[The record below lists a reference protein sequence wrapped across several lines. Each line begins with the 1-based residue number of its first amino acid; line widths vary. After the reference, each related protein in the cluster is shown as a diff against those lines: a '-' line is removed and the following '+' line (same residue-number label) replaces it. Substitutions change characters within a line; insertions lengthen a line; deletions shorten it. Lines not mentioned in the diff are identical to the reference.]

1 VSFPP
6 TGIFAPVALMLFSAW
21 GKETSCRRRITM
33 HATPNVSKMLSC
45 QSQDLRV
52 SFKQSKVGSQKILK
66 KQFEAK
72 TDYWK
77 DIRALHEEP

>member
-1 VSFPP
+1 
-6 TGIFAPVALMLFSAW
+6 
-21 GKETSCRRRITM
+21 M